1 MLDWIKNLEP
11 EFLIIFIGL
20 LLAFIMNIFI
30 LIKSSKTLD
39 LIGKRAFK
47 LNEDLVIRSDKK
59 IVDILISNTS
69 FISVKVAAVG
79 YIFKKNL
86 LPISE
91 EVTEISP
98 RDSIKISIEIDA
110 LKEFIFNQETKLKRL
125 KIYVEDTLGRRTL
138 KRAKDSYRALKK
150 MIKEEKKSQKIQAKK
165 ERFDTGKYNL
175 SERIGLVFKFIFSP
189 FSKLNYMIKR
199 GLNKRL
205 KEREVRL
212 KLMKKERDHNAF
224 LKSIAEDDRR
234 EKELLNLENRIALER
249 KEVEKQQQEKHEKFL
264 VEKKRLAD
272 EMAELEAQKE
282 QEKQENH
289 EEEIEDKKADYES
302 KKAENLSNENEE
314 LTEKE
319 EKLTVE
325 NDEKIIEETEN
336 SEKKAT
342 KKSSKEPI
350 KKKKLDS
357 KN

>member
-11 EFLIIFIGL
+11 EFLIIFVGL
-20 LLAFIMNIFI
+20 LLAFIINIFI

-91 EVTEISP
+91 EITEIAP

-110 LKEFIFNQETKLKRL
+110 LKAFIFSQETKLKRL

-150 MIKEEKKSQKIQAKK
+150 MIKEEKKAQKLQAKI
-165 ERFDTGKYNL
+165 ERFNTGKYNFI
-175 SERIGLVFKFIFSP
+175 ERVGLVFKFIFSP
-189 FSKLNYMIKR
+189 FSKLNYIIKK

-205 KEREVRL
+205 KEREVKL
-212 KLMKKERDHNAF
+212 KLMKKEREHTAF

-234 EKELLNLENRIALER
+234 DKELFDLENKIALER
-249 KEVEKQQQEKHEKFL
+249 SEIEKQQQVKHEKFL
-264 VEKKRLAD
+264 LEKKRLAD

-282 QEKQENH
+282 LEKQEVL
-289 EEEIEDKKADYES
+289 EDEMANEKADNES
-302 KKAENLSNENEE
+302 KKTEKTSKKQEE
-314 LTEKE
+314 LT
-319 EKLTVE
+319 VV
-325 NDEKIIEETEN
+325 NDEIASKKSEKDDKIIE
-336 SEKKAT
+336 KKG
-342 KKSSKEPI
+342 SNEPI
-350 KKKKLDS
+350 KKKKMDKKS
-357 KN
+357 

>member
-1 MLDWIKNLEP
+1 MIDWIKNLEP

-20 LLAFIMNIFI
+20 LLAFIINIFI

-47 LNEDLVIRSDKK
+47 LNEDLVIRNDKK

-91 EVTEISP
+91 EITEIAP

-110 LKEFIFNQETKLKRL
+110 LKAFIFNHETKLKRL

-138 KRAKDSYRALKK
+138 KRAKDSYRTLKK
-150 MIKEEKKSQKIQAKK
+150 MIKDEKKAGKLKAKK

-175 SERIGLVFKFIFSP
+175 IERIGLVLKFIFAP
-189 FSKLNYMIKR
+189 FSKLNYMIKK

-212 KLMKKERDHNAF
+212 KLMKKEREHTAF
-224 LKSIAEDDRR
+224 LKSVAEDDRR
-234 EKELLNLENRIALER
+234 EKELLDLENRIAKER
-249 KEVEKQQQEKHEKFL
+249 SEIEKQQQEKHEKFL

-282 QEKQENH
+282 QEKNKEY
-289 EEEIEDKKADYES
+289 EEEIADKKAEYEA
-302 KKAENLSNENEE
+302 K
-314 LTEKE
+314 KE
-319 EKLTVE
+319 EKSIEEEEKLVKKEQELAVKT
-325 NDEKIIEETEN
+325 DEKDIEKLEN
-336 SEKKAT
+336 NEEKPQ

-350 KKKKLDS
+350 KKKKMDN